1 MTGSHAI
8 RSPRRNHNRSKQVL
22 DAAAELFSS
31 QGFHLTSMRDIAAQA
46 KMLPGSIYY
55 HFASKEELLLT
66 AYEEGVKR
74 IAYQVDV
81 AIAAERDPWNRL
93 EKASIA
99 HLETLLTRSHYAQ
112 LVIQVRP
119 EEIPAIAKVLAQL
132 RDNYEKR
139 FRALVDDLELPE
151 DVSSSYL
158 RLLLLGAMNWA
169 PIWYQ
174 PGGDSPRSVAEQFIR
189 LLKPLYSPSK

>member
-1 MTGSHAI
+1 MTGSPAI
-8 RSPRRNHNRSKQVL
+8 RNPRRNHNRSKQVL

-81 AIAAERDPWNRL
+81 AIAAERDP
-93 EKASIA
+93 
-99 HLETLLTRSHYAQ
+99 
-112 LVIQVRP
+112 
-119 EEIPAIAKVLAQL
+119 
-132 RDNYEKR
+132 
-139 FRALVDDLELPE
+139 
-151 DVSSSYL
+151 
-158 RLLLLGAMNWA
+158 
-169 PIWYQ
+169 
-174 PGGDSPRSVAEQFIR
+174 
-189 LLKPLYSPSK
+189 